1 MTSHSFCENE
11 CSESV
16 HLTQHHKL
24 TGVCGRTRSEAMST
38 PGRSEMVSS
47 TVAGVMA
54 EVCDFTKD
62 DPAAVHA
69 DAAKDR
75 CVSVENKLA

>member
-1 MTSHSFCENE
+1 MNAQRVYTLHNTTSSLVF
-11 CSESV
+11 
-16 HLTQHHKL
+16 
-24 TGVCGRTRSEAMST
+24 GGRTRSEAMST

>member
-1 MTSHSFCENE
+1 
-11 CSESV
+11 
-16 HLTQHHKL
+16 
-24 TGVCGRTRSEAMST
+24 
-38 PGRSEMVSS
+38 MVSS

-75 CVSVENKLA
+75 CVSVENKLAWTVAGEGKGLEV